1 MARGS
6 TVVLIHSSK
15 TMRSDRA
22 NLSDASG
29 VPPLLDRAHELVEY
43 VRTLTPRQ
51 LGTVMT
57 LSGPMAAKTHE
68 LFAAWSS
75 APAAQS
81 PAVETFTG
89 DIYSGLQAAS
99 FDKAQR
105 RYADGHLRI
114 LSGLYGLL
122 RPYDGICPYRL
133 EMGFRLP
140 DHRYANLY
148 RFWGSSIADQLPA
161 SGLIVNLAANEYSKA
176 VLDHVD
182 RSRVVTPKFLTVDPR
197 SGEAKF
203 IVVHAKIARGAFARW
218 LISERISHPTGLAA
232 FGELGYRLDPDRG
245 SPREP
250 CYVCSEF
257 EGKGLSVRL
266 Q

>member
-22 NLSDASG
+22 GANPTRSPA
-29 VPPLLDRAHELVEY
+29 LLDRAHELVEY
-43 VRTLTPRQ
+43 LRTLTPRQ

-68 LFAAWSS
+68 LFADWST

-89 DIYSGLQAAS
+89 DIYSGLQAAL
-99 FDKAQR
+99 FGTAER

-140 DHRYANLY
+140 DPRYGNLY
-148 RFWGSSIADQLPA
+148 RFWGSAIADELPD
-161 SGLIVNLAANEYSKA
+161 SGLIVNLAANEYSKV

-182 RSRVVTPKFLTVDPR
+182 RSRVVTPRFLTVDPR

-203 IVVHAKIARGAFARW
+203 VVVHAKIARGAFARW
-218 LISERISHPTGLAA
+218 LITRRIGKPADLGG
-232 FGELGYRLDPDRG
+232 FGDLGYRLDPDRG

>member
-1 MARGS
+1 MARDS

-15 TMRSDRA
+15 TMRSEVA
-22 NLSDASG
+22 GGAKG
-29 VPPLLDRAHELVEY
+29 EPVLLDQARELVEY

-57 LSGPMAAKTHE
+57 LSAAMAERTHE
-68 LFAAWSS
+68 LFAAWSTS
-75 APAAQS
+75 PEHLS

-99 FDKAQR
+99 FSPADR
-105 RYADGHLRI
+105 RYANGHLRI
-114 LSGLYGLL
+114 LSGLYGIL
-122 RPYDGICPYRL
+122 RPYDGISPYRL

-140 DHRYANLY
+140 SPRFANLY
-148 RFWGSSIADQLPA
+148 RFWGSAIAGQLPA
-161 SGLIVNLAANEYSKA
+161 AGLVVNLAANEYSKV
-176 VLDHVD
+176 VLDHID
-182 RSRVVTPKFLTVDPR
+182 PARVVTPRFLTVDPR
-197 SGEAKF
+197 SGEPKF

-218 LISERISHPTGLAA
+218 LITQRVEKRSDLAT
-232 FGELGYRLDPDRG
+232 FEELGYRLDLSRSSAP
-245 SPREP
+245 EP
-250 CYVCSEF
+250 CYVCTEF

>member
-1 MARGS
+1 MARGG

-15 TMRSDRA
+15 TMRTEPVRPA
-22 NLSDASG
+22 ASTKK
-29 VPPLLDRAHELVEY
+29 PELLDRAEELVGY
-43 VRTLTPRQ
+43 VRTLSTRQ
-51 LGTVMT
+51 LATVMS
-57 LSGPMAAKTHE
+57 LSAPMAAKTEE
-68 LFAAWSS
+68 LFAAWSTD
-75 APAAQS
+75 PGDQS

-89 DIYSGLQAAS
+89 DIYSGLQASS
-99 FDKAQR
+99 FGPAER

-114 LSGLYGLL
+114 LSGLYGIL

-133 EMGFRLP
+133 EMGYRLP
-140 DHRYANLY
+140 DPRYANLY
-148 RFWGSSIADQLPA
+148 RFWGTTAARQLPEA
-161 SGLIVNLAANEYSKA
+161 GLVVNLAANEYSKV

-182 RSRVVTPKFLTVDPR
+182 RARVVTPKFLTLDAR

-203 IVVHAKIARGAFARW
+203 VVVHAKIARGAFARW
-218 LISERISHPTGLAA
+218 LITARIRDPADLAG
-232 FGELGYRLDPDRG
+232 FTELGYRLDPDRG

-250 CYVCSEF
+250 CFICADF

>member
-15 TMRSDRA
+15 TMRTESARPA
-22 NLSDASG
+22 RPLKKP
-29 VPPLLDRAHELVEY
+29 VLLDQAEELVGY
-43 VRTLTPRQ
+43 VRTLSTRQ
-51 LGTVMT
+51 LASVMT
-57 LSGPMAAKTHE
+57 LSTPMAAKTQE
-68 LFAAWSS
+68 LFAAWGTE
-75 APAAQS
+75 PGEQS

-99 FDKAQR
+99 FTAAER

-114 LSGLYGLL
+114 LSGLYGIL

-133 EMGFRLP
+133 EMGYRLP
-140 DHRYANLY
+140 DPRYANLY
-148 RFWGSSIADQLPA
+148 RLWGLAVAQQLPDA
-161 SGLIVNLAANEYSKA
+161 GLVVNLAANEYSKV
-176 VLDHVD
+176 VLDHID
-182 RSRVVTPKFLTVDPR
+182 RARVVTPKFLTLDAR

-218 LISERISHPTGLAA
+218 LITARIQDPTDLAG
-232 FGELGYRLDPDRG
+232 FTELGYRLDPDRG
-245 SPREP
+245 SAREP
-250 CYVCSEF
+250 CFVCADF